1 MKGLIL
7 KDLITLKSYG
17 KSLLM
22 IFLLFLV
29 LGLSSGSP
37 LSGAMMVMPISIM
50 AAYVTFSY
58 DKLSNWD
65 CYANTMPL
73 KRKDIVLARYA
84 VTLILCLLFFIA
96 SLFSYLFSAVIMHDF
111 SELNLI
117 LPTYCVL
124 MGIIMI
130 LVSLILVLNYKVG
143 PDKSRLALILIFI
156 IPSILTAFLANSGIS
171 LPNISIDTL
180 LLGCYLTPVLGCIV
194 LMISYLISSKIY
206 EHKEF

>member
-73 KRKDIVLARYA
+73 KRKEIVLARYA
-84 VTLILCLLFFIA
+84 VTIILCLLFFIA
-96 SLFSYLFSAVIMHDF
+96 SLFSYMFSAVIMNDF
-111 SELNLI
+111 SEINLI

-124 MGIIMI
+124 FGIIMI
-130 LVSLILVLNYKVG
+130 LVSMILVLNYKVG

-156 IPSILTAFLANSGIS
+156 IPSILTAILANSGIT
-171 LPNISIDTL
+171 LPNLSNNTL
-180 LLGCYLTPVLGCIV
+180 YLGCYLAPGLGCAV
-194 LMISYLISSKIY
+194 LFLTYIISSKIY
-206 EHKEF
+206 EKKEF